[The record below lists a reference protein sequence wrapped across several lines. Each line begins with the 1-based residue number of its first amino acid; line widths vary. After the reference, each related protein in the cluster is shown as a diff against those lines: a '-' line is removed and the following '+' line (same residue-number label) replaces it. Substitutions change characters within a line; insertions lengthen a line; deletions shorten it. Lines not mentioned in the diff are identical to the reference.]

1 MTQPESKDHFVL
13 VHTAGTLAEAMVIR
27 SVLQSEGIQSPGSV
41 TTDPFPLRD
50 VPEGTHGVEI
60 YAPASQAREAELA
73 IQAHLRAGAKETR
86 EDEKPGG

>member
-41 TTDPFPLRD
+41 TSDPFPLRD

-60 YAPASQAREAELA
+60 YAPASQAREAQRA
-73 IQAHLRAGAKETR
+73 IEDHLRTGANEAR
-86 EDEKPGG
+86 EDK